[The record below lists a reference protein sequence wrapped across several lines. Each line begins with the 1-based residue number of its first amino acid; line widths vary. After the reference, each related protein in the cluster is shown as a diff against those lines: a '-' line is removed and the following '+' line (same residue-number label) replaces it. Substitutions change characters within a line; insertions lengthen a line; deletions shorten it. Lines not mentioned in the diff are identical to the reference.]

1 MTLINKIFSFLLEN
15 YQNTKLIKFIPDNL
29 HTVIDVGAHE
39 GELYNSLTKN
49 NIKFSKFIMFEPF
62 KESYD
67 LLLKFNDDR
76 LVIHNIGLS
85 DTNEILNLN
94 VNKFKLTNSFTV
106 QNTETLNYKIKNL
119 LSKKNQFLDPQVVN
133 LKRLDNV
140 VQPDSINSPTL
151 LKIDTEGFEL
161 KVLHGGD
168 KLFENKKFDYV
179 LVEVHK
185 PNTYP
190 NYEPRKIYDF
200 LENHN
205 FKIVKKFQFPLIGF
219 TDVLFMLDR

>member
-119 LSKKNQFLDPQVVN
+119 LSKKSV
-133 LKRLDNV
+133 
-140 VQPDSINSPTL
+140 S
-151 LKIDTEGFEL
+151 
-161 KVLHGGD
+161 
-168 KLFENKKFDYV
+168 
-179 LVEVHK
+179 
-185 PNTYP
+185 
-190 NYEPRKIYDF
+190 
-200 LENHN
+200 
-205 FKIVKKFQFPLIGF
+205 
-219 TDVLFMLDR
+219 

>member
-85 DTNEILNLN
+85 DT
-94 VNKFKLTNSFTV
+94 
-106 QNTETLNYKIKNL
+106 
-119 LSKKNQFLDPQVVN
+119 
-133 LKRLDNV
+133 
-140 VQPDSINSPTL
+140 
-151 LKIDTEGFEL
+151 
-161 KVLHGGD
+161 
-168 KLFENKKFDYV
+168 
-179 LVEVHK
+179 
-185 PNTYP
+185 
-190 NYEPRKIYDF
+190 
-200 LENHN
+200 
-205 FKIVKKFQFPLIGF
+205 
-219 TDVLFMLDR
+219 